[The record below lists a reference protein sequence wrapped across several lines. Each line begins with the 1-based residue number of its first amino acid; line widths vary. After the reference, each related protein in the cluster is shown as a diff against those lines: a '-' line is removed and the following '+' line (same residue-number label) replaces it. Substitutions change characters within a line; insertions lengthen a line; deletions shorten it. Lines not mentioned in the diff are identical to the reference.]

1 MKIIEFNAKAR
12 KKLGIGVDA
21 LANAVKVTLGP
32 AGRNVLI
39 GKKYSRHA
47 TKDGVT
53 VAMQIELEDL
63 VENLGAQMVKDVA
76 RKTAQDVG
84 DSTTTSTVLA
94 QAIFRKGVECIDSG
108 ANPMELRKGINAAV
122 KIVVEYLRKMSK
134 PITNSNEIA
143 QIGTISANN
152 DSEIGKLI
160 AEAMERVG
168 SDGVISIQQ
177 GKTTKTTLEVVEGMQ
192 FERGF
197 VSPYFTNNTA
207 QTKVELINP
216 LILLFDQKIHKF
228 IDILPILE
236 AANQTESKSLLIISD
251 EASQEVLSSLIANR
265 ENGALYSVCAIQ
277 CPSVGDMRREMMQD
291 IAALTDGTV
300 VDVDKGHTLRDMT
313 FDMFGVADKII
324 ITRDNTLIIGGA
336 GSKEAISERV
346 AQIKAQMEIETDE
359 YALFVLK
366 QRLGRL
372 IGGVA
377 IIHAG
382 GISEVAIKEKID
394 LIDDAVHATKAAT
407 EEGIVPGGGVALL
420 RCIKKL
426 DNPIYVK
433 GSIVQYVHKRNWFAA
448 IWNRLFGKETDSFTL
463 GVNIIRSI
471 LEEPIRLIVENAG
484 KQAKPIMKQVLGNS
498 TIDYGFNALSEQ
510 YENFYE
516 TGVID
521 PTKVVRTSLENAADI
536 AGVLLTT
543 ECVIVDNE

>member
-1 MKIIEFNAKAR
+1 MKIIKFNAEAR

-94 QAIFRKGVECIDSG
+94 QAIFREGIKHIEAG
-108 ANPMELRKGINAAV
+108 ANPMELRKGINEAV
-122 KIVVEYLRKMSK
+122 AEVVFQIKFMSN
-134 PITNSNEIA
+134 PIRNSSEIA

-152 DSEIGKLI
+152 NSEIGKLI

-216 LILLFDQKIHKF
+216 LILMFDQKIHKF
-228 IDILPILE
+228 IDLLPILE
-236 AANQTESKSLLIISD
+236 AVNQTEDKSLLLITD
-251 EASQEVLSSLIANR
+251 EPTYEVITGFVTNIQNTAFRSLCI
-265 ENGALYSVCAIQ
+265 IQ
-277 CPSVGDMRREMMQD
+277 CPSVGDMRREMLQD

-300 VDVDKGHTLRDMT
+300 VDVDKGHTLKEATLDML
-313 FDMFGVADKII
+313 GAADKII
-324 ITRDNTLIIGGA
+324 ITRDNTLIIGGK

-382 GISEVAIKEKID
+382 GISEVAIREKID

-420 RCIKKL
+420 RCIDRLDKFYPKRSNFWGFLSKK
-426 DNPIYVK
+426 
-433 GSIVQYVHKRNWFAA
+433 
-448 IWNRLFGKETDSFTL
+448 EDSSFKI
-463 GVNIIRSI
+463 GVNIIRTV
-471 LEEPIRLIVENAG
+471 LKEPIRLIVENAG
-484 KQAKPIMKQVLGNS
+484 KDSKAIIDRVLNS
-498 TIDYGFNALSEQ
+498 NVVDFGYNALSET
-510 YENFYE
+510 YENFYN

-521 PTKVVRTSLENAADI
+521 PAKVVRTALENAADI

>member
-122 KIVVEYLRKMSK
+122 KIVVEYLKKMSK
-134 PITNSNEIA
+134 PIANSNEIA

-277 CPSVGDMRREMMQD
+277 CPSVGDMRREMLQD

-300 VDVDKGHTLRDMT
+300 VDIDKGHTLRDMT

-324 ITRDNTLIIGGA
+324 ITRDNTLIIGGS
-336 GSKEAISERV
+336 GSKEAINERV

-382 GISEVAIKEKID
+382 GISEVAIREKID

-420 RCIKKL
+420 RSLDGLNKKYPEWV
-426 DNPIYVK
+426 D
-433 GSIVQYVHKRNWFAA
+433 S
-448 IWNRLFGKETDSFTL
+448 KEFTQREESNSFKL

-484 KQAKPIMKQVLGNS
+484 KDSSAIIKQVLSNS